1 MWLNIYD
8 QKYIILYRRQRKNI
22 LKKNRR
28 EKAKWLSQEALQI
41 DKAWKEMKSKG
52 ESQTYIK
59 LNAEIQRRE
68 QRDKKVFYNE
78 ECIKPEENN

>member
-1 MWLNIYD
+1 
-8 QKYIILYRRQRKNI
+8 
-22 LKKNRR
+22 
-28 EKAKWLSQEALQI
+28 
-41 DKAWKEMKSKG
+41 MKSKG